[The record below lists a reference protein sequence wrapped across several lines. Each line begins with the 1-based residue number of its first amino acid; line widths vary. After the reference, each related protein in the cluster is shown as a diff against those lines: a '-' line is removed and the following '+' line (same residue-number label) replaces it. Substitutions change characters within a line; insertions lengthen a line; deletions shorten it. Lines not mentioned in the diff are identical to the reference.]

1 MSETGQNA
9 LTAERVREWL
19 VEKVAYRLDV
29 STDRID
35 VNQYFDEFDLD
46 STEALV
52 LSGELENWLGFELE
66 TTALWYHPT
75 IAELSEYIVEVRDG
89 NAA

>member
-1 MSETGQNA
+1 MSENGQKT
-9 LTAERVREWL
+9 LTAEGVREWL
-19 VEKVAYRLDV
+19 VEKVAHRLDIGA
-29 STDRID
+29 DQID
-35 VNQYFDEFDLD
+35 VNQYFDEFNLD

-75 IAELSEYIVEVRDG
+75 IAELSEYIVEVRDA

>member
-1 MSETGQNA
+1 VTDRPLSAGEVQ
-9 LTAERVREWL
+9 EWL
-19 VEKVAYRLDV
+19 VAKIAHRLAIAPHEVDV
-29 STDRID
+29 D
-35 VNQYFDEFDLD
+35 QYFDEFDLD

-75 IAELSEYIVEVRDG
+75 IADLSAWIVSTQERAG
-89 NAA
+89 ARR

>member
-1 MSETGQNA
+1 MSA
-9 LTAERVREWL
+9 LTVESVQEWL
-19 VEKVAYRLDV
+19 VEKIATRLGVAADQV
-29 STDRID
+29 ATD
-35 VNQYFDEFDLD
+35 QYFDEFDLD

-75 IAELSEYIVEVRDG
+75 IADLARYIVQERAGDSASV
-89 NAA
+89 